1 MNICHDFVF
10 LGWEAT
16 RTNTDTDAATYSL
29 IVRLLLLL
37 AGVESH
43 PGPAG
48 DTPTPP
54 DGWAVVV
61 TDSGNFHYVSPPL
74 EGCRRIM
81 RRGWDLNKWIDRGLL
96 SPDLKDSLVFSKKV
110 FIKQTRTAACE
121 EGAVDEVH
129 AEEVH
134 AGEVHAEQV
143 EPAQDHQEPPRK
155 AVKVMNQPL
164 YECPFCF
171 VAFQSL
177 DQHLL
182 DSHGEADTD
191 LAMAKLFGCIQC
203 GVVTTSLEEHTQKHH
218 SLVEDPGE
226 STEEERVR
234 VRLELPDQ
242 SALVDWFPDYYSI
255 AEVLLRWTGELD
267 NQINRSAEE
276 SVMIKCG
283 EREILEEDFALSL
296 KDLGAT
302 AGNETDLTYLLN
314 EEEEDLSNEDKFIR
328 ECEDRLMVNINEQEQ
343 ALTLQDVI
351 KIMNRDRPTEP
362 QQLYDEMIIAL
373 KREDSPFQSS
383 QFPPNVNHNSYSK
396 IVQFASLH
404 MRRIYRLLLS
414 LFPTTH
420 QFSEDDIFP
429 LAQTLS
435 QLAVMVQR
443 KSTAMKKLKTTILKT
458 NGLTNI
464 GLGNA
469 MKSGITVGERT
480 WRRTRE
486 FLAALSDGLITK
498 SARNCMP
505 MISFDNLNYVLRFMQ
520 QDFTQAV
527 WLHKNVQTEGLVIDD
542 HKTLDEKIQLFKED
556 TFLLSS
562 HQNREYLLQFK
573 VVMYTVMAQLISE
586 NIQGFK
592 WMRKIFP
599 KHHEHENREASTEP
613 TTAHMEKPL
622 YIPES
627 NTLDMVSILL
637 YLQERWLEV
646 LGGIVREK
654 ERFQESL
661 RVIRDKESTIEERG
675 EAEQHVTTITRK
687 HGELVIFGDQLTV
700 EMIQSAIDA
709 QKGSQTMLERLD
721 VISVTSCGLFHMDM
735 NMIIQDFVSCMPSD
749 KTLKDELTLAW
760 FKLKLKK
767 PWISNMQNVIKSSGK
782 FEEHRRFFEGIG
794 REFFL
799 EAVRSTILAMVER
812 REKIVRTKHS
822 VIQFFETILEENN
835 IRIFYSQ
842 DDNGGDE
849 ITSEDDLNRYAAN
862 VSSRYLLSEIHR
874 QAERE
879 ADSKALVAIRI
890 NMIPF
895 FFNASGN
902 NSKYSPTLMANIV
915 DYMGASTATRKR
927 MDVMVC
933 ANLSGKPG
941 CNAHQDKLNEW
952 FVREVKQV

>member
-1 MNICHDFVF
+1 MPYFVL

-16 RTNTDTDAATYSL
+16 LTDTDAATYSL

-37 AGVESH
+37 AGLESH
-43 PGPAG
+43 PGPPGSPGPAG

-54 DGWAVVV
+54 EGWAVVV

-74 EGCRRIM
+74 DGCRHLM
-81 RRGWDLNKWIDRGLL
+81 RKPSDLTKWINRGLV
-96 SPDLKDSLVFSKKV
+96 SPDLKDRLVFSKKK
-110 FIKQTRTAACE
+110 FTEQKRKADIE
-121 EGAVDEVH
+121 EHSEDEVVV
-129 AEEVH
+129 EEVRP
-134 AGEVHAEQV
+134 VQEQC
-143 EPAQDHQEPPRK
+143 PQEPPRK
-155 AVKVMNQPL
+155 SAKVLNQPL
-164 YECPFCF
+164 YECPYCLVPFK
-171 VAFQSL
+171 SL
-177 DQHLL
+177 EQHLL
-182 DSHGEADTD
+182 ESHGEANTR
-191 LAMAKLFGCIQC
+191 LATTKLYGCIQC
-203 GVVTTSLEEHTQKHH
+203 GVVTSNLEEHTQKHH
-218 SLVEDPGE
+218 TQVEEP
-226 STEEERVR
+226 EEFTMDENVK

-255 AEVLLRWTGELD
+255 AEVLLRWTGD
-267 NQINRSAEE
+267 IDRQVQRGDEE
-276 SVMIKCG
+276 SVAIESG
-283 EREILEEDFALSL
+283 QRTILEEDFAITL
-296 KDLGAT
+296 KMLGAT
-302 AGNETDLTYLLN
+302 TENTTDLTYKIV
-314 EEEEDLSNEDKFIR
+314 EDEEDLSKEDKFIR
-328 ECEDRLMVNINEQEQ
+328 ECEDRLIVNIVEQEQ
-343 ALTLQDVI
+343 ALTVQDVV

-362 QQLYDEMIIAL
+362 QQIYEEMIIAL
-373 KREDSPFQSS
+373 KREDSPFHSS
-383 QFPPNVNHNSYSK
+383 QFPPNVNENSYSR
-396 IVQFASLH
+396 IVLFSSLH
-404 MRRIYRLLLS
+404 MKQMYKLLLS

-443 KSTAMKKLKTTILKT
+443 KSIAMKKLKTTIFKT
-458 NGLTNI
+458 NGLTNV

-480 WRRTRE
+480 WRRMRE
-486 FLAALSDGLITK
+486 FLAALSDGLINK
-498 SARNCMP
+498 SARICMP

-527 WLHKNVQTEGLVIDD
+527 WLHKRVETEGLLLDD
-542 HKTLDEKIQLFKED
+542 HKTLDEKLQLYKSD

-562 HQNREYLLQFK
+562 QQNEEYLLQFK
-573 VVMYTVMAQLISE
+573 HVMYTVMAQIMSE
-586 NIQGFK
+586 NIPGFK
-592 WMRKIFP
+592 WMKKIFP
-599 KHHEHENREASTEP
+599 KHHKHENHEASSEP

-637 YLQERWLEV
+637 YLQERWLEI
-646 LGGIVREK
+646 LGGVVKEK

-661 RVIRDKESTIEERG
+661 RVIRDKESSFEERE
-675 EAEQHVTTITRK
+675 EAEQHVTTIIRE

-700 EMIQSAIDA
+700 EMIQSAVDA

-721 VISVTSCGLFHMDM
+721 IISVTSCGLFHMDM

-782 FEEHRRFFEGIG
+782 FEEHRRFFEGVG
-794 REFFL
+794 REYFL
-799 EAVRSTILAMVER
+799 EAIRTSITAMAER
-812 REKIVRTKHS
+812 REKVFRNQNS
-822 VIQFFETILEENN
+822 VIQFFQTVLEENK
-835 IRIFYSQ
+835 ISIFYSQ
-842 DDNGGDE
+842 DNHTEDYL
-849 ITSEDDLNRYAAN
+849 TAEDDLNRYAAN
-862 VSSRYLLSEIHR
+862 MSSRYLLSEVHR

-879 ADSKALVAIRI
+879 ADSKALLAIRI
-890 NMIPF
+890 NMVPF

-915 DYMGASTATRKR
+915 DYLGASSATKKR

-941 CNAHQDKLNEW
+941 CNAHQDKINEW